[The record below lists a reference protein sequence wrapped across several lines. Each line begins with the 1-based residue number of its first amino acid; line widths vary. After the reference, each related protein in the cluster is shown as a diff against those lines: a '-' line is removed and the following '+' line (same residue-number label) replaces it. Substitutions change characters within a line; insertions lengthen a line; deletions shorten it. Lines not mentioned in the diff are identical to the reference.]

1 MIAGQASTAQFIT
14 TTFRPELLS
23 RADRHFGVFYR
34 GKASQVVLVEREE
47 ARQFVETEEEG
58 GQ

>member
-1 MIAGQASTAQFIT
+1 MKVHMKVRKRLQVRVHEGWDPS
-14 TTFRPELLS
+14 S
-23 RADRHFGVFYR
+23 FYR

-47 ARQFVETEEEG
+47 ARQFVETAVEEG